1 MLRIKS
7 VEEAKQI
14 LSQVGKVYVVGLK
27 RGTNPHWDKGI
38 WRKFAVYVI
47 LDSELVRLNFDD
59 CETPPPHWV
68 KTHQTKGGNWKGGY
82 FETNAL
88 GMDRVFEVVYSLSLW
103 ALGDGY
109 ALKYEFLSWLN

>member
-27 RGTNPHWDKGI
+27 RGTNPHC
-38 WRKFAVYVI
+38 YVI
-47 LDSELVRLNFDD
+47 LDGELVRLNFDD

-68 KTHQTKGGNWKGGY
+68 KLHQTKGGNWKGGY